1 MNKEKI
7 QIICY
12 RPWKKGNRVRIAD
25 KRIVT
30 VLDNGDAEFFV
41 CTRKDQVP
49 KESFQLLNE
58 LVKAN
63 NFSIIE
69 KGNQFL
75 ISQI

>member
-1 MNKEKI
+1 MGELRSKN
-7 QIICY
+7 ICFE
-12 RPWKKGNRVRIAD
+12 
-25 KRIVT
+25 VT